1 MNDEP
6 RVPAVV
12 EQLVRALAG
21 GSAEDRD
28 ERASTFA
35 RGLALG
41 VLVGAAIAGSTIWQR
56 RMAGRGTP
64 MASAPSLSVE
74 SVTPDPEPPSA

>member
-12 EQLVRALAG
+12 EQLVRTLAG

-35 RGLALG
+35 RGLGLG

-56 RMAGRGTP
+56 RMTRRAAPEAERAAETE
-64 MASAPSLSVE
+64 SAP
-74 SVTPDPEPPSA
+74 D

>member
-1 MNDEP
+1 MSDEP

-12 EQLVRALAG
+12 EQLVRSLAG
-21 GSAEDRD
+21 GSGAERD

-41 VLVGAAIAGSTIWQR
+41 ALVGAAIAGSTIWQR
-56 RMAGRGTP
+56 RMAQRGAADAADR
-64 MASAPSLSVE
+64 ASADRASGA
-74 SVTPDPEPPSA
+74 PEPPAG

>member
-1 MNDEP
+1 MSEDP
-6 RVPAVV
+6 HVPPIV
-12 EQLVRALAG
+12 EGLVRTLVG
-21 GSAEDRD
+21 GSPEDRD

-56 RMAGRGTP
+56 RMTRRAT
-64 MASAPSLSVE
+64 ASTERAPE
-74 SVTPDPEPPSA
+74 AERPPS